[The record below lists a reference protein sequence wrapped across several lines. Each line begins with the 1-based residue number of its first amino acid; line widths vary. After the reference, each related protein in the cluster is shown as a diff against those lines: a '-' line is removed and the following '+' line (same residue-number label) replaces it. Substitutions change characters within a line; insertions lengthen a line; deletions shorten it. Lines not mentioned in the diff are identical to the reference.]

1 MNTENTKPTTNDEIS
16 SHELFLKL
24 KGAFQYLLSKWI
36 TILLFFVIG
45 SGLGFLYSYYK
56 KPVYIAVTSF
66 VLEDG
71 GSSGGIGGNLGGLAS
86 MVGIDVGGGGGIFQ
100 GDNILELYKSRS
112 MIEKA
117 LLSEVTFL
125 GKRELLVDRYIQ
137 FNNLRQKW
145 KKDPNLKNIQ
155 FKVRESTVLNKE
167 NAPIFRLRDSVLG
180 TIVNDIK
187 LYNLNVSKADK
198 KLSVIKAYVQF
209 SDEFFAKAFNDQIVK
224 TVNDFYVQT
233 KTKKSLENVSIMQLK
248 TDSVRAAM
256 NGAIFSSASTLDA
269 TPNLNPTR
277 QVLRVGVQGAQLSAE
292 TNKAILAELVKNLEL
307 SKISLRKE
315 TPLIQVID
323 SPIFPLEKKSISAL
337 KGIVFGAFFG
347 TLLCCS
353 LLLLIRFFK
362 NIN

>member
-1 MNTENTKPTTNDEIS
+1 MNTEDTRLTSDDEIS

-24 KGAFQYLLSKWI
+24 KGAYLYLLSKWFV
-36 TILLFFVIG
+36 ILLFFVLG

-71 GSSGGIGGNLGGLAS
+71 GSGGGIGGNLGGLAS

-117 LLSEVTFL
+117 LLSEIIFS
-125 GKRELLVDRYIQ
+125 GKKELLVDRYIQ
-137 FNNLRQKW
+137 FNNLREKW
-145 KKDPNLKNIQ
+145 KNDPNLKGIE
-155 FKVRESTVLNKE
+155 FKAKASTVPNE
-167 NAPIFRLRDSVLG
+167 NNMAVIRLRDSILG
-180 TIVNDIK
+180 NIVNDIK
-187 LYNLNVSKADK
+187 LNNLNVSKADK

-209 SDEFFAKAFNDQIVK
+209 NDEFFAKAFNDQIVK

-323 SPIFPLEKKSISAL
+323 SPIFPLEKKSISAV
-337 KGIVFGAFFG
+337 KGLVFGAFFG
-347 TLLCCS
+347 VMLSCS